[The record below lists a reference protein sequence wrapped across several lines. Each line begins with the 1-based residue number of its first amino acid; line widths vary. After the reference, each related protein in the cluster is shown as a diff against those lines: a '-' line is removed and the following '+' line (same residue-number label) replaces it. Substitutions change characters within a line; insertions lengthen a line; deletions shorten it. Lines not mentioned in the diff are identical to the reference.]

1 MFEGEACSHPGPA
14 TAPALDRLSRGEVP
28 NRAQKTGEDLSL
40 LREERGRSGVEV
52 GDGAGGVWDDR
63 PSEKTSYGK
72 TWIDKLDPSALF
84 PVSAIFRCRKPR
96 KKWGFQV
103 NSNYRKY

>member
-28 NRAQKTGEDLSL
+28 DRAQKTGDDLSL

-72 TWIDKLDPSALF
+72 AWIDKLAPSALF

-103 NSNYRKY
+103 SSTYRKY

>member
-14 TAPALDRLSRGEVP
+14 AVPALDRLSRGEVP
-28 NRAQKTGEDLSL
+28 DRAQKTGEDLSL

-63 PSEKTSYGK
+63 PSEKTSDDK
-72 TWIDKLDPSALF
+72 ARIDKLDPSALF
-84 PVSAIFRCRKPR
+84 PVPAIFRSRKPR
-96 KKWGFQV
+96 KKWGFQARR
-103 NSNYRKY
+103 NYRKY